1 MVPTGT
7 PNVTGYAR
15 RFGGRTAGRL
25 WSGRN
30 LSGMLHVL
38 PATPRRKE
46 PIMWGVTRERD
57 AAFTQFAADASAS
70 LTSTAWLVSGDREV
84 ARDLV
89 QTALLKTYVAWPR
102 VRQAGARAFA
112 RRALVNAHIDQWR
125 QRHGEVVSTSTVESR
140 TAASENSSIV
150 TSPKGVFVLPP
161 SSRAVCRG
169 SRAPPRRRI
178 WWCWCLP
185 VGW

>member
-1 MVPTGT
+1 
-7 PNVTGYAR
+7 
-15 RFGGRTAGRL
+15 
-25 WSGRN
+25 
-30 LSGMLHVL
+30 
-38 PATPRRKE
+38 
-46 PIMWGVTRERD
+46 MWGVTRERD

-102 VRQAGARAFA
+102 VRQADARAFA

-140 TAASENSSIV
+140 TAASDPYE
-150 TSPKGVFVLPP
+150 GVDDNDRVARMLATLPP
-161 SSRAVCRG
+161 QQRAVVVLRYYEDLSEREVAQTLGISPGAVKSAASRG
-169 SRAPPRRRI
+169 LAHLRAAATLATKESPR
-178 WWCWCLP
+178 
-185 VGW
+185 

>member
-1 MVPTGT
+1 
-7 PNVTGYAR
+7 
-15 RFGGRTAGRL
+15 
-25 WSGRN
+25 
-30 LSGMLHVL
+30 
-38 PATPRRKE
+38 
-46 PIMWGVTRERD
+46 MWGVTRERD

-102 VRQAGARAFA
+102 VRQADARAFA

-140 TAASENSSIV
+140 TAAASDPYE
-150 TSPKGVFVLPP
+150 GVDDHDRVARMLATLPP
-161 SSRAVCRG
+161 QQRAVVVLRYYCDLSERQVADALGLSLGTVKSHASRG
-169 SRAPPRRRI
+169 LATLRTRYAEEGH
-178 WWCWCLP
+178 LQ
-185 VGW
+185 